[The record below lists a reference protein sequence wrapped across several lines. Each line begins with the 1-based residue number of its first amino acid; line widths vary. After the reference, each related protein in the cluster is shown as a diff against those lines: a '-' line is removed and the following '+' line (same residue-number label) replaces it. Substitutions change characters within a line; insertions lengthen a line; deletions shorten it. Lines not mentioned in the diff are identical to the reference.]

1 VSTWLGVAKVLFSSQ
16 CFCHLASMSANGYPP
31 VRVPA
36 SAVSVATSAAARAVV
51 RSARPEVSPELE
63 AYAAARAA
71 DERATKGTRDHAAAR
86 RRPAAMS
93 GEAMARR
100 DAFPGAR

>member
-1 VSTWLGVAKVLFSSQ
+1 MSTWLGVAKVLFSSQ
-16 CFCHLASMSANGYPP
+16 CFCHFASMSANGYPP

-36 SAVSVATSAAARAVV
+36 SAVSVATSTAARAVV
-51 RSARPEVSPELE
+51 RLARSEPTSALE
-63 AYAAARAA
+63 ANAAARAA
-71 DERATKGTRDHAAAR
+71 VERATKGTRDHAATR

>member
-1 VSTWLGVAKVLFSSQ
+1 
-16 CFCHLASMSANGYPP
+16 
-31 VRVPA
+31 
-36 SAVSVATSAAARAVV
+36 VATSAAAHAVV
-51 RSARPEVSPELE
+51 RLARSEPSPAPE

-71 DERATKGTRDHAAAR
+71 DDRATKGTRDHAAAR

>member
-1 VSTWLGVAKVLFSSQ
+1 
-16 CFCHLASMSANGYPP
+16 
-31 VRVPA
+31 
-36 SAVSVATSAAARAVV
+36 
-51 RSARPEVSPELE
+51 VSPELE